1 MKCKFVFYTFLR
13 GKVDKQRKE
22 EAVVISVFDSIYN
35 ITFIPKPA
43 ETLHDLKKKNYKLLS
58 LMNINMKIFYKIL
71 QRPSQQ
77 YVKI

>member
-43 ETLHDLKKKNYKLLS
+43 ETLHDLKNTYTCSK
-58 LMNINMKIFYKIL
+58 
-71 QRPSQQ
+71 
-77 YVKI
+77 